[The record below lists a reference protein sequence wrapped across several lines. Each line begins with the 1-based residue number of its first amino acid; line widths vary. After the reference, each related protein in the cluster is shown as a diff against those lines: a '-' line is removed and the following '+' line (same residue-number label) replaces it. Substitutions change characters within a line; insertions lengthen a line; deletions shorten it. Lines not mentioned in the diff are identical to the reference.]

1 MSRGTL
7 FAAICG
13 LAALNGLAPVFGLKS
28 IAFAIVWVLRA
39 FWLPTWIDSVPVAIY
54 LACLIAGT
62 LVLLLGGIPAAL
74 YERLWLGERKSDSSL
89 YVWLAACGLLTAL
102 SLSPS

>member
-13 LAALNGLAPVFGLKS
+13 LATLNGLAPIFGLKS
-28 IAFAIVWVLRA
+28 ISFAIVWVFRG
-39 FWLPTWIDSVPVAIY
+39 FWLPTWIDSVHVALY

-62 LVLLLGGIPAAL
+62 LVLLIGGIPAAL
-74 YERLWLGERKSDSSL
+74 YERLWLGERKSDAPL
-89 YVWLAACGLLTAL
+89 YIWLAACGLLTAL
-102 SLSPS
+102 SLSPA